1 MTPWPVIIGAFFLD
15 SLLGDPVYSFHPARL
30 MGKAADFLEPRL
42 RKRIRSE
49 IAGGLAGWI
58 IIVGTA
64 VAAGFIL
71 PGVAAALGRSFL
83 PLAGSLTEGIAAQ
96 LPEFLADAVSAIL
109 IYTTIAARDM
119 AKHALAVTHALSG
132 RNNPQASPE
141 ERLEAGRAAV
151 SRIVGRD
158 VERLDEAGV
167 IRATIESV
175 AESTIDGV
183 IAPLFWAIIA
193 GAPGALAYRAIN
205 TLDSL
210 WGHRNERYLRFGRI
224 AARADDL
231 ANWLPARL
239 GFACGLLALIPL
251 SIIAPARFNLRAAA
265 LLGWRDR
272 RAHESPNSAWMEALT
287 AGALGLRLAG
297 PAWYSGHKLEKPWI
311 GEPRREPTVE
321 DIDRSLWIMYATTS
335 IMIIPFYYLS
345 FLK

>member
-1 MTPWPVIIGAFFLD
+1 MTPWAVILCAFVLD
-15 SLLGDPVYSFHPARL
+15 CLLGDPVYSFHPARL
-30 MGKAADFLEPRL
+30 MGKAAEILEPRL
-42 RKRIRSE
+42 RKLIRSE
-49 IAGGLAGWI
+49 ITGGLAGWI
-58 IIVGTA
+58 IIVGAA
-64 VAAGFIL
+64 VATGLIL
-71 PGVAAALGRSFL
+71 PAAAAALGRSLL
-83 PLAGSLTEGIAAQ
+83 PLAGSLPEGIDAK
-96 LPEFLADAVSAIL
+96 LPEFLSYTVSAIL

-119 AKHALAVTHALSG
+119 AKHALAVTHSLSG
-132 RNNPQASPE
+132 RNNPKATPE
-141 ERLEAGRAAV
+141 ERLAAGRAAV

-210 WGHRNERYLRFGRI
+210 WGHKNERYLRFGRI

-251 SIIAPARFNLRAAA
+251 SIIAPARFNLRTAAR
-265 LLGWRDR
+265 LGWRDR

-297 PAWYSGHKLEKPWI
+297 SAWYSGHKLEKPWI
-311 GEPRREPTVE
+311 GEARQKPTLS
-321 DIDRSLWIMYATTS
+321 DIARSIWIMYAATS
-335 IMIIPFYYLS
+335 IMVILFFFAVQP
-345 FLK
+345 